1 MGGLRLLLAPLKEGE
16 DHGKLLIIKKIIS
29 TFKK

>member
-16 DHGKLLIIKKIIS
+16 DHGKLFIIKIMLSILKI
-29 TFKK
+29 